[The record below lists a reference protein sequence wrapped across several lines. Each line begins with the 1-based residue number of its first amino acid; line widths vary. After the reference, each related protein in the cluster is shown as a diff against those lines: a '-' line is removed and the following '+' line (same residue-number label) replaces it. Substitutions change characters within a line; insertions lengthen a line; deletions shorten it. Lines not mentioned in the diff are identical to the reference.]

1 MEELM
6 AILNVLGVAIIAA
19 VMAVLLRQYKQEYSL
34 LIGLGAG
41 IVILLYII
49 IKAQPVF
56 SELNSLMS
64 KSGISSAYA
73 QILIKA
79 LGICF
84 LTQLAADA
92 CKDSGETAIASK
104 VELVGKFSILL
115 LALPLFEQVA
125 QLAVGLL
132 SN

>member
-1 MEELM
+1 M
-6 AILNVLGVAIIAA
+6 AILNVLGIAVIATAI
-19 VMAVLLRQYKQEYSL
+19 AVLLRQYKAEYAML
-34 LIGLGAG
+34 VGLAAG
-41 IVILLYII
+41 IIILLYIL
-49 IKAQPVF
+49 IKSQPVF
-56 SELNSLMS
+56 SELNALMS
-64 KSGISSAYA
+64 NSGINNSYS

-84 LTQLAADA
+84 ITQLATDV

-104 VELVGKFSILL
+104 VELVGKFAILL

-125 QLAVGLL
+125 KLAVGLL

>member
-1 MEELM
+1 MEENM
-6 AILNVLGVAIIAA
+6 AILNVLGIAIIAA
-19 VMAVLLRQYKQEYSL
+19 AIAVLLRQYKQEYAM
-34 LIGLGAG
+34 LIGLSAG
-41 IVILLYII
+41 VIILLYII

-56 SELNSLMS
+56 SELNLLMS
-64 KSGISSAYA
+64 NSGINSEYA

-84 LTQLAADA
+84 ITQLAADA

-104 VELVGKFSILL
+104 VELVGKFAILL

-125 QLAVGLL
+125 KLAVGLL